1 MRGALALL
9 ATLAA
14 VLALGG
20 CAYRPLKAPCSPDEG
35 GTPLAY
41 TDLPPTPPAAAAVR
55 AVDSCGPMRPI

>member
-1 MRGALALL
+1 VRTALALL

-14 VLALGG
+14 ALALGG

-41 TDLPPTPPAAAAVR
+41 TDLGPPSPAAAAIR